1 MSVPR
6 KASRSS
12 LTDISLL
19 QREINQLFERMV
31 ELDRTDRPSAGEWF
45 PAVDVYECR
54 GRLLVVAEVPGLSAE
69 SVRVV
74 YKNRSLVITGERRER
89 RTTPGPLA
97 FLCMERP
104 NGKFTRTIPLDIAV
118 DIQQAQARVGAGL
131 LTVTIPRLRDRRGK
145 ETVIPVEWEEEA
157 K

>member
-6 KASRSS
+6 KAPRSS

-31 ELDRTDRPSAGEWF
+31 ELDRTDRPAAGEWF
-45 PAVDVYECR
+45 PSVDVYECR
-54 GRLLVVAEVPGLSAE
+54 GRLLVVAEVPGLSPE
-69 SVRVV
+69 SIKVV
-74 YKNRSLVITGERRER
+74 YRNRSLVITGERREKR
-89 RTTPGPLA
+89 ASPGPLA

-104 NGKFTRTIPLDIAV
+104 NGRFTRTIPLDIAV

-131 LTVTIPRLRDRRGK
+131 LTITVPRLRDRRGK
-145 ETVIPVEWEEEA
+145 DTVIPVEPEEEA

>member
-31 ELDRTDRPSAGEWF
+31 ELDRTDRPAAGEWF

-74 YKNRSLVITGERRER
+74 YKNRSLVITEGALV
-89 RTTPGPLA
+89 PGS
-97 FLCMERP
+97 
-104 NGKFTRTIPLDIAV
+104 
-118 DIQQAQARVGAGL
+118 
-131 LTVTIPRLRDRRGK
+131 VTNLQKPLRDWQ
-145 ETVIPVEWEEEA
+145 PS
-157 K
+157 